1 MTTADTSEARAEL
14 SWFFHG
20 GRESADL
27 ESNFSVMSSSIES
40 FAHPQ
45 PPVEAWT
52 RIVRVGEQPR
62 SYRREVEDWRIERLT
77 RARPIRRA
85 LAAIKPEF
93 ATALEIAT
101 LAPRAGTEAFGSRG
115 PLAPM
120 TSEAIRLH
128 IESRTTKALGL
139 WLVGLAWQ
147 SKTDH
152 DAGVSALRIRK
163 ACDALFA
170 AALHAFIEN
179 YRRRTPRL
187 PSGARIRRGQGGGIA
202 LGLDAP

>member
-1 MTTADTSEARAEL
+1 MTSADTSEARAEL
-14 SWFFHG
+14 SWYFHD

-27 ESNFSVMSSSIES
+27 ESNFSVMSSTIEA

-85 LAAIKPEF
+85 LAAIKPRF
-93 ATALEIAT
+93 ATVLEIDI
-101 LAPRAGTEAFGSRG
+101 LAPRAGIEAFGSRG

-128 IESRTTKALGL
+128 IESRTTKSLGL
-139 WLVGLAWQ
+139 WLVGLAWLA
-147 SKTDH
+147 KTDS
-152 DAGVSALRIRK
+152 DAGVKALRIRK
-163 ACDALFA
+163 ACDALFT
-170 AALHAFIEN
+170 AALYAFIQS
-179 YRRRTPRL
+179 YRIRTPRL
-187 PSGARIRRGQGGGIA
+187 PSGARIRRSPAPGIA
-202 LGLDAP
+202 LGLEAP